1 MVRVATASGP
11 FHARVIVARLGA
23 AGIVG
28 QARGLDGPY
37 PVLGCVDVLVPEH
50 EAEDASALLAAD
62 AREAALGRQVDDVL
76 DHGDLDRADLD
87 RVDLD
92 GVDLD
97 RVDLD
102 RGDLDQNDAV
112 DRGRRPGRA
121 SLTAAFALATL
132 VCMAMVALL
141 SELLSRV

>member
-37 PVLGCVDVLVPEH
+37 PVLGCVDVLVPEL

-87 RVDLD
+87 R
-92 GVDLD
+92 GDLD

-102 RGDLDQNDAV
+102 PKNGA
-112 DRGRRPGRA
+112 DRGHRPGRA

-132 VCMAMVALL
+132 VCVAMVALL